1 MSEKLTS
8 TKDLK
13 RVLGFWD
20 LMAISVGSIVGSGIM
35 SLTGVAI
42 DRTGRSIFIAFI
54 VGGFITLLARSPQ
67 IFLNSVARFRGGDY
81 SMVGSLLGEKW
92 TGAYSIISL
101 LTSVTL
107 ALYALSF
114 ADYAMP
120 FLPWLTRKAIALGIL
135 TLLFVV
141 NVFGVNAFAKVQNL
155 TVALLVVSLTIFTVF
170 GLTHLE
176 PDYFEK
182 SSWMTGGFH
191 GLWSAAVLMSYTCD
205 GAQNV
210 TSMSAEA
217 KNPTKD
223 IPKVMLLSTLGIA
236 LFYGLMGVVA
246 AGVLPVAQVA
256 GQPLT
261 IVAGTILSK
270 PLYYLF
276 VIGGAWMALLTT
288 LNSSI
293 ASSTKPLMQAC
304 NDGWY
309 PRSLARLHPKFR
321 TPIIL
326 LGFYYI
332 IGFVPIVLNF
342 DIGMIGD
349 MTITVGAITKFM
361 IVLSMLRLPKVM
373 PEAWRKSN
381 FHISNTA
388 LKVIG
393 LLDLCVIIFSG
404 FMSSVELPLPLL
416 LGNLAIVVF
425 AFIFGK
431 IRYKSGKV
439 NIEVS
444 YELPD
449 SVKQETEAEP
459 PTA

>member
-20 LMAISVGSIVGSGIM
+20 LLAIATGSIIGSGIM
-35 SLTGVAI
+35 SLTGIGIA
-42 DRTGRSIFIAFI
+42 RTGRSIFVAFI
-54 VGGFITLLARSPQ
+54 IGGFVTLLARSPQ

-81 SMVGSLLGEKW
+81 SMVGTLLGPRW
-92 TGAYSIISL
+92 TGTYSMICL

-107 ALYALSF
+107 SMYALSF

-120 FLPWLTRKAIALGIL
+120 FLPWFTRKAIALGIL
-135 TLLFVV
+135 TILFVI

-155 TVALLVVSLTIFTVF
+155 AVVLLIVSLTIFTLV

-176 PDYFEK
+176 PNYFEP

-191 GLWSAAVLMSYTCD
+191 GLWRAAVLMSYTCD
-205 GAQNV
+205 GAQSV

-223 IPKVMLLSTLGIA
+223 IPRVMLLSTLGIA
-236 LFYGLMGVVA
+236 VFYGLLGIVA

-256 GQPLT
+256 NQPLT
-261 IVAGTILSK
+261 VVAETILSR

-276 VIGGAWMALLTT
+276 VIGGAWMALITT

-293 ASSTKPLMQAC
+293 AGCTKPLMQAC

-309 PRSLARLHPKFR
+309 PLSLARLHPKFR
-321 TPIIL
+321 TPVIL
-326 LGFYYI
+326 LGIYYV

-342 DIGMIGD
+342 NIGVISDI
-349 MTITVGAITKFM
+349 TITVGSITKVM
-361 IVLSMLRLPKVM
+361 IVLSLLRLPKVM
-373 PEAWRKSN
+373 PDAWKKSD
-381 FHISNTA
+381 FHISDLA
-388 LKVIG
+388 LKAIA
-393 LLDLCVIIFSG
+393 LLDLAVIIFSG
-404 FMSSVELPLPLL
+404 ITSSIELPIPLL
-416 LGNLAIVVF
+416 LANLAVVAF
-425 AFIFGK
+425 AFIFGRV
-431 IRYKSGKV
+431 RYNSGKV
-439 NIEVS
+439 HVEDS
-444 YELPD
+444 YELAD
-449 SVKQETEAEP
+449 SE
-459 PTA
+459 

>member
-20 LMAISVGSIVGSGIM
+20 LMAIAIGSIIGSGIM
-35 SLTGVAI
+35 SLTGIGIA
-42 DRTGRSIFIAFI
+42 RTGRSIFIAFI
-54 VGGFITLLARSPQ
+54 IGGFITLLARSPQ

-81 SMVGSLLGEKW
+81 SMVGTLLGERW
-92 TGAYSIISL
+92 TGSFSMIAL

-107 ALYALSF
+107 SMYALSF

-120 FLPWLTRKAIALGIL
+120 FLPWFTRKAIALGIL
-135 TLLFVV
+135 TLLFVI
-141 NVFGVNAFAKVQNL
+141 NIFGVNAFAKFQNL
-155 TVALLVVSLTIFTVF
+155 AVVLLVVSLTIFTLV
-170 GLTHLE
+170 GLTRLE
-176 PDYFEK
+176 PNYFEK

-191 GLWSAAVLMSYTCD
+191 GLWRAAVLMSYTCD
-205 GAQNV
+205 GAQFV

-223 IPKVMLLSTLGIA
+223 IPKVMLLSTFGIA
-236 LFYGLMGVVA
+236 VFYGLMGMVA

-256 GQPLT
+256 DQPLT
-261 IVAGTILSK
+261 IVAKTILSK

-276 VIGGAWMALLTT
+276 VIGGAWMALITT

-293 ASSTKPLMQAC
+293 ASCTKPLMQAC

-309 PRSLARLHPKFR
+309 PLFLARLHPKFR

-326 LGFYYI
+326 LGIYYV
-332 IGFVPIVLNF
+332 IGFVPIVLDFNIGVIS
-342 DIGMIGD
+342 DI
-349 MTITVGAITKFM
+349 TISVGSITKAM
-361 IVLSMLRLPKVM
+361 VVLSLLRLPKVM
-373 PEAWRKSN
+373 PEAWKKSD
-381 FHISNTA
+381 FYISDIA
-388 LKVIG
+388 LKAIG
-393 LLDLCVIIFSG
+393 LLDLAVIVFSG

-416 LGNLAIVVF
+416 LANLAVVAF
-425 AFIFGK
+425 AFVFGHV
-431 IRYKSGKV
+431 RYNSGKV
-439 NIEVS
+439 KIEVS

-449 SVKQETEAEP
+449 SES
-459 PTA
+459 

>member
-20 LMAISVGSIVGSGIM
+20 LMAIAIGSIIGSGIM
-35 SLTGVAI
+35 SLTGIGIA
-42 DRTGRSIFIAFI
+42 RTGRSIFIAFI
-54 VGGFITLLARSPQ
+54 IGGFITLLARSPQ

-81 SMVGSLLGEKW
+81 SMVGTLLGERW
-92 TGAYSIISL
+92 TGSFSMIAL

-107 ALYALSF
+107 SMYALSF

-120 FLPWLTRKAIALGIL
+120 FLPWFTRKAIALGIL
-135 TLLFVV
+135 TLLFVI
-141 NVFGVNAFAKVQNL
+141 NIFGVNAFAKFQNL
-155 TVALLVVSLTIFTVF
+155 AVVLLVVSLTIFTLV
-170 GLTHLE
+170 GLTRLE
-176 PDYFEK
+176 PNYFEK

-191 GLWSAAVLMSYTCD
+191 GLWRAAVLMSYTCD
-205 GAQNV
+205 GAQFV

-223 IPKVMLLSTLGIA
+223 IPKVMLLSTFGIA
-236 LFYGLMGVVA
+236 VFYGLMGMVA

-256 GQPLT
+256 DQPLT
-261 IVAGTILSK
+261 IVAKTILSK

-276 VIGGAWMALLTT
+276 VIGGAWMALITT

-293 ASSTKPLMQAC
+293 ASCTKPLMQAC

-309 PRSLARLHPKFR
+309 PLSLARLHPKFR

-326 LGFYYI
+326 LGIYYV
-332 IGFVPIVLNF
+332 IGFVPIVLDFNIGVIS
-342 DIGMIGD
+342 DI
-349 MTITVGAITKFM
+349 TISVGSITKAM
-361 IVLSMLRLPKVM
+361 VVLSLLRLPKVM
-373 PEAWRKSN
+373 PEAWKKSD
-381 FHISNTA
+381 FYISDIA
-388 LKVIG
+388 LKAIG
-393 LLDLCVIIFSG
+393 LLDLAVIVFSG

-416 LGNLAIVVF
+416 LANLAVVAF
-425 AFIFGK
+425 AFVFGHV
-431 IRYKSGKV
+431 RYNSGKV
-439 NIEVS
+439 KIEVS

-449 SVKQETEAEP
+449 SES
-459 PTA
+459 

>member
-13 RVLGFWD
+13 RILGFWD
-20 LMAISVGSIVGSGIM
+20 LMAISVGSIIGSGIM

-42 DRTGRSIFIAFI
+42 ARTGRSIFIAFI
-54 VGGFITLLARSPQ
+54 IGGFITLLARSPQ

-120 FLPWLTRKAIALGIL
+120 FLPWFTRKAIALGIL

-155 TVALLVVSLTIFTVF
+155 TVALLVISLTIFTVF

-210 TSMSAEA
+210 TAMSAEA

-223 IPKVMLLSTLGIA
+223 IPKVMLLSTFGIA
-236 LFYGLMGVVA
+236 LFYGLMGIVA

-261 IVAGTILSK
+261 IVAGTVLSK

-342 DIGMIGD
+342 DIGVIGD

-361 IVLSMLRLPKVM
+361 IVLSLLRLPKVM
-373 PEAWRKSN
+373 PEAWKKSDFYISN
-381 FHISNTA
+381 FA
-388 LKVIG
+388 LKAIG
-393 LLDLCVIIFSG
+393 LLDLCVIVFSG
-404 FMSSVELPLPLL
+404 FMSSIELPLPLL
-416 LGNLAIVVF
+416 LANLAVVVF
-425 AFIFGK
+425 AFIFGRM
-431 IRYKSGKV
+431 RYKSGKV

-449 SVKQETEAEP
+449 AN
-459 PTA
+459 